1 VVGSVGVVIATA
13 RFNQLIDSINRL
25 IYISGMK
32 TAKRRAA
39 ASPRDDRAE
48 DTKQRLLLAAIDV
61 FGRHGFEAASTR
73 MLTEAAGANLQSI
86 PYYFGSKE
94 GLYVAVAAHIAERV
108 QDRVMPVAAT
118 IRESLQKAASSR
130 AKKLEPDQ
138 ARKFLGM
145 LMTTMAHVFL
155 HDESAPW
162 ARYIIR
168 EQMEPTA
175 AFDQLYERILSPM
188 LELVRTLLGC
198 ALGKDPNS
206 EQIRLRAMSTMG
218 QLIVLRAARA
228 TLMRQLSWTAIGE
241 DEQAAVDMLIVNLV
255 SSLVAGERS

>member
-1 VVGSVGVVIATA
+1 
-13 RFNQLIDSINRL
+13 
-25 IYISGMK
+25 MK
-32 TAKRRAA
+32 TSKRRAA
-39 ASPRDDRAE
+39 SSTRDERAE

-73 MLTEAAGANLQSI
+73 MLSEAAGVNLQSI

-118 IRESLQKAASSR
+118 IRASLQKAAS
-130 AKKLEPDQ
+130 APGKKLKPEQ
-138 ARKFLGM
+138 ARQHLKE
-145 LMTTMAHVFL
+145 LMGTFARVFL

-175 AFDQLYERILSPM
+175 AFDHLYERILSPM
-188 LELVRTLLGC
+188 LDIVRTLLGS
-198 ALGKDPNS
+198 ALGKDPDS

-228 TLMRQLSWTAIGE
+228 TLMRQLAWSQIGD

-255 SSLVAGERS
+255 SSLVPGEKA

>member
-1 VVGSVGVVIATA
+1 
-13 RFNQLIDSINRL
+13 
-25 IYISGMK
+25 MK
-32 TAKRRAA
+32 TTKRRAA
-39 ASPRDDRAE
+39 VSTRDDRVE
-48 DTKQRLLLAAIDV
+48 DTKQRLLMAAIDV

-73 MLTEAAGANLQSI
+73 MLTEAAGSNLQSI

-94 GLYVAVAAHIAERV
+94 GLYVAVAEHIAERV
-108 QDRVMPVAAT
+108 QDRVMPVAAV
-118 IRESLQKAASSR
+118 IRESLQKAASTPG
-130 AKKLEPDQ
+130 KKLKPEQ
-138 ARKFLGM
+138 ARQHLRD
-145 LMTTMAHVFL
+145 LMGTMARVFL

-175 AFDQLYERILSPM
+175 AFDHLYERILAPM
-188 LELVRTLLGC
+188 LELVRTLLGS

-228 TLMRQLSWTAIGE
+228 TLMRQLSWTEIGD
-241 DEQAAVDMLIVNLV
+241 DEQAAVEMLIVNLV
-255 SSLVAGERS
+255 SSLVAGEKS